1 MNFYS
6 LFSNFGGMLL
16 NAINEDTRNEFYGT
30 VTEAAAK
37 ATESVVNASTPPGNA
52 PAADTMSLVSN
63 FLIWGVF
70 IVAIYFFMFRQPR
83 KEQKAKNAMRESIK
97 IGDSVLTSAG
107 FYGKVVDIGTD
118 SFVIELGNNRG
129 VRVPVRKEAIE
140 GIGEPIL
147 TPPPK
152 DTEN

>member
-1 MNFYS
+1 MDFYS

-16 NAINEDTRNEFYGT
+16 KAINEDTKNEFYGT

-37 ATESVVNASTPPGNA
+37 ATEAVANASAPPGNA
-52 PAADTMSLVSN
+52 PAADTMSLVST
-63 FLIWGVF
+63 FLIWGIC

-97 IGDSVLTSAG
+97 IGDNVLTSAG